1 MREKIKT
8 FFSICVLVLAIPYIV
23 TLLFQGNQTSME
35 EKEAEVIRKE
45 NGILSQEEAGKAAE
59 DYLPGILAKEIP
71 LDYEMESLKAQAVI
85 ARTNLERAWAQKGE
99 EPESMSAEEMMELWG
114 QKGFEEN
121 YRLLEQAVEDTR
133 GQILTWQ
140 DQTADAAYHA
150 VSAGKTRSAKEA
162 LGRED
167 QPYLAGTESSMDIPS
182 PDYLK
187 VLFLEKTELL
197 EKLKNADKKIKIEE
211 GEIMEQLQITE
222 RDSSGY
228 VTKIKAGDQELAGEE
243 FRRYLELNSAC
254 FYIKE
259 VEGSVRILTKG
270 LGHGLGLSQYGAN
283 ELAKEGKDYKQILE
297 YYYSGLTLVKK

>member
-1 MREKIKT
+1 MKEKLKT
-8 FFSICVLVLAIPYIV
+8 FFSVCVLVLAIPYIV
-23 TLLFQGNQTSME
+23 TLLFQGNQTSMSRN
-35 EKEAEVIRKE
+35 EAKIIRKE
-45 NGILSQEEAGKAAE
+45 EGNLPKEEDSKDVE
-59 DYLPGILAKEIP
+59 DYLPGVLAKEIP
-71 LDYEMESLKAQAVI
+71 LDYHMESLKAQAVI
-85 ARTNLERAWAQKGE
+85 ARTNLVKAWGEKGK
-99 EPESMSAEEMMELWG
+99 EPESMTVKEMMELWG

-121 YRLLEQAVEDTR
+121 YRLLEQAAEDTK

-167 QPYLAGTESSMDIPS
+167 QPYLTRKESSMDIPS
-182 PDYLK
+182 PNYLK
-187 VLFLEKTELL
+187 VIFLEKTQLL
-197 EKLKNADKKIKIEE
+197 EKLKKADKEIKIQEADM
-211 GEIMEQLQITE
+211 MENIRVIE

-228 VTKIKAGDQELAGEE
+228 VTKIKTGDKELAGEE

-259 VEGSVRILTKG
+259 VEGKVRILTKG

-283 ELAKEGKDYKQILE
+283 EMAKEGKDYKQILE
-297 YYYSGLTLVKK
+297 YYYSGLSLVKK